1 MIIDTLSKYEVMAQ
15 LRKEFDEEIL
25 PYYYRKIKPRIK
37 NIIKPQSQ
45 REKKTITLGWETIE
59 SKGKNLF
66 KILLRGNSTDDLPLF
81 VAEFRWKNKLCFG
94 NFFLEGN
101 VVVYQAHSLARYA
114 QRILKNELDV
124 SKVFYNHILRRQA
137 EAFHIVLP
145 TRTHKYSIYFG
156 IAKALFLGNFDEG
169 HPKTTYIWLN
179 TCISYDEAKYSQY
192 RIMQSLHELQ
202 KYIESNKYNFSDPK
216 NKEQLQEY
224 IKKNAIDENK
234 IKNLSRFLSQYY
246 LLLQLH
252 LDFKFSFTDIFKN
265 EIDLRLEYLKEALNL
280 LGISTNSLSPYSKI
294 HGIAWKGEI
303 DYIE

>member
-25 PYYYRKIKPRIK
+25 PYYYRKIRPRIE
-37 NIIKPQSQ
+37 NIIRPQSQ
-45 REKKTITLGWETIE
+45 REKKTITLGWETVE

-81 VAEFRWKNKLCFG
+81 VAEFRWQNKLCFG
-94 NFFLEGN
+94 NFFLEEN
-101 VVVYQAHSLARYA
+101 VVVYQSHSLTRYA
-114 QRILKNELDV
+114 QRVLKNESDI
-124 SKVFYNHILRRQA
+124 SKVFYNYILKRQA

-156 IAKALFLGNFDEG
+156 IAKALFLGDFDEK
-169 HPKTTYIWLN
+169 HPKTAYMWLN

-192 RIMQSLHELQ
+192 RIMQSLHDLQ
-202 KYIESNKYNFSDPK
+202 KYIESNRCNFSDPK

-224 IKKNAIDENK
+224 IKKYATDENR
-234 IKNLSRFLSQYY
+234 IKNLRRFLSQYY

-252 LDFKFSFTDIFKN
+252 LNFKFSFTDIFRD
-265 EIDLRLEYLKEALNL
+265 EIDLRLDYLKEALNL
-280 LGISTNSLSPYSKI
+280 LGISTNSLSPYSKT